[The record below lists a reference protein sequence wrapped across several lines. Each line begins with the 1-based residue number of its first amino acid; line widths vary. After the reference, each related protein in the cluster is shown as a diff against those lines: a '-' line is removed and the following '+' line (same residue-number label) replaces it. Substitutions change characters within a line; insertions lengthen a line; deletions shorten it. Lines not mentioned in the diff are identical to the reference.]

1 MTVTRS
7 AAPRRGVPT
16 RVVGRLLLLLS
27 LTTPGASKAAWVRE
41 EVRVKFREGA
51 PANSLVIGVVKTGD
65 EVTILERGEGWIR
78 IRRGDGREGFIP
90 NGFLQSDVPA
100 AVRLE
105 HVEAKLAQITG
116 KVEEAAKQQERLR
129 AENTE
134 LERRDAERES
144 AIERLTAEN
153 RELQAEERW
162 PYLITGA
169 GILGFGMIIG
179 AVVQALIGGR
189 RNRRRIKF

>member
-1 MTVTRS
+1 
-7 AAPRRGVPT
+7 
-16 RVVGRLLLLLS
+16 VGGLLLLLS
-27 LTTPGASKAAWVRE
+27 LTTAGTAKAAWVRE
-41 EVRVKFREGA
+41 EVRVKLREGA

-78 IRRGDGREGFIP
+78 IRTGDGREGFIP

-105 HVEAKLAQITG
+105 RVEAKLAQITG
-116 KVEEAAKQQERLR
+116 KTEEGTKQQARLR
-129 AENTE
+129 AENTA
-134 LERRDAERES
+134 LKQRDADRES
-144 AIERLTAEN
+144 AIERLSAEN
-153 RELQAEERW
+153 LELQAGERW